1 MQNQKKSI
9 FILIAFVLVT
19 VLGYAGYQV
28 ISNDTPAITQQI
40 EQKTIAVHHASGVTE
55 VKTNPKKIVVM
66 DFGVLD
72 TLDTLGVEPEL
83 LATPKQYTPKYL
95 SKYTGEDVK
104 DVGQMKQ
111 PNLEKVAELKPD
123 LIIMSG
129 RQAPYYDKLAEIA
142 PTINLSV
149 ANDGY
154 MDALHSQMT
163 ILGQIFQKEEK
174 AEIEYQALFAKV
186 METRRLAQ
194 ESGKKSLM
202 IITVGNKINAYG
214 PGMRFGFLYDKTSLD
229 LPTVMEKSESV
240 GVKSPGG
247 KVISYE
253 YIKERNPDYI
263 LVIDRNAATNQGGV
277 TAKDLFDVDILKST
291 NAYKNNK
298 IIYVTPDL
306 WYLANNGYTGTMM
319 MLDEIQNAIK

>member
-1 MQNQKKSI
+1 
-9 FILIAFVLVT
+9 
-19 VLGYAGYQV
+19 
-28 ISNDTPAITQQI
+28 
-40 EQKTIAVHHASGVTE
+40 
-55 VKTNPKKIVVM
+55 
-66 DFGVLD
+66 
-72 TLDTLGVEPEL
+72 
-83 LATPKQYTPKYL
+83 
-95 SKYTGEDVK
+95 
-104 DVGQMKQ
+104 
-111 PNLEKVAELKPD
+111 
-123 LIIMSG
+123 
-129 RQAPYYDKLAEIA
+129 
-142 PTINLSV
+142 
-149 ANDGY
+149 
-154 MDALHSQMT
+154 MT

-174 AEIEYQALFAKV
+174 AEIGYQTLFAKV

-229 LPTVMEKSESV
+229 LPTVMEKSESI
-240 GVKSPGG
+240 GIKSPGG

>member
-9 FILIAFVLVT
+9 FILIVFVLVT

-28 ISNDTPAITQQI
+28 ISNDTPVITQQI

-154 MDALHSQMT
+154 MDDLHSQMT
-163 ILGQIFQKEEK
+163 ILGQIFQKEDK
-174 AEIEYQALFAKV
+174 AEMEYQALSAKV